1 MNDLINLSKVVILVL
16 MVVVALVA
24 LGLSWRL
31 GRLIKPITVRL
42 ARLHQLNADINELGD
57 CLDQIKDRYTGLIK
71 HVDQVDAAEFSA
83 GAIETL
89 TLPFFF
95 RKITAAAAQSWV
107 QQAPGILISL
117 GLLGTFAG
125 LTVGLSEIAGAL
137 GKNASTEETM
147 SALSGIVAPMGAAF
161 ETSLLGLF
169 LSLLVL
175 VWTQIAGTRNCLERC
190 EALLSSWLETVLPR
204 TLGGKVM
211 SPLRKSI
218 QDLNTTTELTR
229 TELPIQIRH
238 AIYSAM
244 EEAFARKLEDIFNV
258 NSTLAS
264 QAQIAVRQLG
274 SVANAFNES
283 GQDFVQAAQAF
294 RDTDFATTLQQSVQS
309 LQESQEQI
317 TASSDSL
324 STRLADVRDS
334 LMATQ
339 IEWKLLAKTAD
350 AELQTCRLA
359 NQQIQM
365 EIKSLQQATLSLN
378 NSNQS
383 AVESSKQ
390 LREARLEI
398 MRDRKLALEVAE
410 SVRSRLATDAST
422 AEACQVFASALETA
436 LSNWNRN
443 VIRLNDLTSTYV
455 STVQHTKREDDADL
469 AERSRQTRETIE
481 QLRNQL
487 QHDLGTAIDT
497 QKAALAGLDQPTH
510 AAEELCRNLVQLITD
525 LESRL
530 LRLGSLIG
538 PEEKQVEGGL

>member
-1 MNDLINLSKVVILVL
+1 MDDLINLSKVVILL
-16 MVVVALVA
+16 SMVVMALVTFV
-24 LGLSWRL
+24 LSGQL
-31 GRLIKPITVRL
+31 ARLIKPLTASL
-42 ARLHQLNADINELGD
+42 ARLHQPNAGPPDLGQR
-57 CLDQIKDRYTGLIK
+57 LQGIKERYETLLI
-71 HVDQVDAAEFSA
+71 HVDQIDAAEFSA

-95 RKITAAAAQSWV
+95 RQITAAAAQSWV

-137 GKNASTEETM
+137 GKDASTEETM

-161 ETSLLGLF
+161 QTSLLGLF

-190 EALLSSWLETVLPR
+190 EALLSSWLETVLPQ
-204 TLGGKVM
+204 TIDSKVM
-211 SPLRKSI
+211 SPLRQSI
-218 QDLNTTTELTR
+218 QELNASTNR
-229 TELPIQIRH
+229 LPQ
-238 AIYSAM
+238 AISSSVEMAIKA
-244 EEAFARKLEDIFNV
+244 AFSEKLQEIFNV
-258 NSTLAS
+258 NTTLTT

-274 SVANAFNES
+274 SIANAFNES

-317 TASSDSL
+317 TSSSDSL

-334 LMATQ
+334 LLATQ
-339 IEWKLLAKTAD
+339 MEWKLLAKTAD
-350 AELQTCRLA
+350 VELLTCRLA
-359 NQQIQM
+359 NEQIQQ
-365 EIKSLQQATLSLN
+365 EVQTLRQAALTLN
-378 NSNQS
+378 QSNQS

-410 SVRSRLATDAST
+410 SVRSRLATDASV
-422 AEACQVFASALETA
+422 AESCQVFASALAIA

-443 VIRLNDLTSTYV
+443 VVRLDQLTSTYV
-455 STVQHTKREDDADL
+455 ATVQNTKLEDDAVL
-469 AERSRQTRETIE
+469 TERSRQARETIE

-487 QHDLGTAIDT
+487 QHDLGAAIDT
-497 QKAALAGLDQPTH
+497 QKTALASLDQPTL
-510 AAEELCRNLVQLITD
+510 AAEQLCHGLVQLITE

-530 LRLGSLIG
+530 IRLGSLMG
-538 PEEKQVEGGL
+538 PDEQQAQRGL